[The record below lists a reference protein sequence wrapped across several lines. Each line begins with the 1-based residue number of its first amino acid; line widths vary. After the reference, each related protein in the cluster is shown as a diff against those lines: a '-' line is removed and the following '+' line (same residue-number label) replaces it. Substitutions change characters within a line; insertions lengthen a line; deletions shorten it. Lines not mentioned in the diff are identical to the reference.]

1 MIKMKIGVAM
11 AVMMAMTIA
20 MVMVKMTV
28 IRMMAMMMT
37 GMLHLFKTRRKSLL
51 NIFTVS
57 EAIVQVSRVVLASW
71 RACEQQLTAVAAVG
85 EGL

>member
-1 MIKMKIGVAM
+1 MIKMKMGVAM

-28 IRMMAMMMT
+28 IRMMTMR
-37 GMLHLFKTRRKSLL
+37 LHLFKTRRKSLL

-57 EAIVQVSRVVLASW
+57 KAVVQVSRVVLARW
-71 RACEQQLTAVAAVG
+71 RTCEQQLTAVAAVG